1 MKALVCEM
9 CGSQELVKEGG
20 MYVCQNCKTKYD
32 PEEAKKLLVEVSGSV
47 QIDNSKKLENLY
59 KLARRAK
66 QENNETDAANY
77 YAQIALEDPDSWEA
91 QFYKVYYTAMKT
103 NIAGIS
109 SAANSVKNAGISA
122 LKLIRD
128 SNESGTQ
135 KKKYVHEL
143 IEKTS
148 IFRILL
154 TSSAE
159 KHYNGIDPEIRD
171 KYRTEYIN
179 RITAANDMVYSIGQN
194 VDRLFGASYKDYI
207 LVCYHEVYD
216 DFIKRGNYDT
226 AKEVGASIDKYDP
239 EFKGAEN
246 AEKAKQDAAKFSCGF
261 SCGCTIAIIIIGILI
276 WWFFFH

>member
-9 CGSQELVKEGG
+9 CGSQELVKEGRNV
-20 MYVCQNCKTKYD
+20 VCQNCKTKYD

-77 YAQIALEDPDSWEA
+77 YAQISLEDPDSWEA
-91 QFYKVYYTAMKT
+91 QFYKVYFTAMKT

-128 SNESGTQ
+128 SDESDIQ
-135 KKKYVHEL
+135 KKKNISEL
-143 IEKTS
+143 IEKIC
-148 IFRILL
+148 IFRLLL

-159 KHYNGIDPEIRD
+159 KHYNGIDSDIQY
-171 KYRTEYIN
+171 KYKSEYTDRVVAADNMVYVCGQTIDNLWGAKYKDFILLCYHDACDDLIN
-179 RITAANDMVYSIGQN
+179 RKLFEIAKPIEAA
-194 VDRLFGASYKDYI
+194 
-207 LVCYHEVYD
+207 
-216 DFIKRGNYDT
+216 IK
-226 AKEVGASIDKYDP
+226 KYDP
-239 EFKGAEN
+239 SFDGVQK
-246 AEKAKQDAAKFSCGF
+246 AEKQAINNSNF
-261 SCGCTIAIIIIGILI
+261 SCGCTIAIIIIGIII
-276 WWFFFH
+276 WWFFFR